1 MLWYAGAHHVASA
14 GEVDIF
20 AAHLSYALQRVG
32 VAYVFYLAIEPY
44 ARRLW
49 PRTLV
54 SWVRVLEGG
63 FRDPLVGRDVLL
75 GAAGGAL
82 MTLIGRLMLWIPEAL
97 GGPSVLPNWTDLTG
111 EALRGTLP
119 AFVSVVAIHTNKLL
133 EIVFPLTLLLIF
145 RLLFRRTAAAV
156 IAVSVLGIVMFYP
169 GTGSVPGYVIGQI
182 IALVVFFFVLFRG
195 GLLAFASLFTVSALI
210 DELPLTL
217 HPSGWYLGT
226 MLFSLVCIAAPA
238 LWGFWTSQA
247 GRPLFRDEILE
258 PATRR

>member
-1 MLWYAGAHHVASA
+1 
-14 GEVDIF
+14 
-20 AAHLSYALQRVG
+20 
-32 VAYVFYLAIEPY
+32 
-44 ARRLW
+44 
-49 PRTLV
+49 
-54 SWVRVLEGG
+54 
-63 FRDPLVGRDVLL
+63 
-75 GAAGGAL
+75 
-82 MTLIGRLMLWIPEAL
+82 
-97 GGPSVLPNWTDLTG
+97 
-111 EALRGTLP
+111 
-119 AFVSVVAIHTNKLL
+119 
-133 EIVFPLTLLLIF
+133 
-145 RLLFRRTAAAV
+145 
-156 IAVSVLGIVMFYP
+156 MFYP